1 MKKLLLTLMVLTI
14 TIFAN
19 GQDKNKVQA
28 MIPGYE
34 PNVDT
39 IELADFLKISDLVLN
54 DNGYSILG
62 FDFTFTHDGYET
74 TLRCHSSKLTEN
86 IKDSIIKLKEKDIKI
101 IKIYFEH
108 IVVKSKDDGKNIV
121 IGPIFYRIK
130 I

>member
-1 MKKLLLTLMVLTI
+1 MKKILLALTVLTI

-28 MIPGYE
+28 MLPGYK

-54 DNGYSILG
+54 DNKYSILG

-74 TLRCHSSKLTEN
+74 TLHCHSSKLTDN
-86 IKDSIIKLKEKDIKI
+86 IKDSIIKSKEKNIKI
-101 IKIYFEH
+101 IKIYFEN
-108 IVVKSKDDGKNIV
+108 IVVKSKDDLNIK
-121 IGPIFYRIK
+121 ISPIFYNIK